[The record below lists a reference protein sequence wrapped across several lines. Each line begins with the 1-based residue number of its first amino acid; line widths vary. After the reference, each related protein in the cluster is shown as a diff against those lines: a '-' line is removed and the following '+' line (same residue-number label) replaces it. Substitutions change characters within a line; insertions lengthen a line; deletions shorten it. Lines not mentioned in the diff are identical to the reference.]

1 MPLINGRAVST
12 TAFVRPSSDG
22 SQKLGFECRVTDEEV
37 MEPFIGSAIVP
48 LKAEALSISMSSRLY
63 GEENSV
69 YAAY

>member
-1 MPLINGRAVST
+1 
-12 TAFVRPSSDG
+12 
-22 SQKLGFECRVTDEEV
+22 